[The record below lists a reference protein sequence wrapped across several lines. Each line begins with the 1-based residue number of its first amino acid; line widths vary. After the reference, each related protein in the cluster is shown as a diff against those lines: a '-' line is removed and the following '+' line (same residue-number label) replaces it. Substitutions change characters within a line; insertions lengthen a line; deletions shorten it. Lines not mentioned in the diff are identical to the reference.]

1 MLTVLVFI
9 HEMGHFLVARWNGVA
24 VQTFSI
30 GFGRELWGFTDRKGT
45 RWRLSAIPLGG
56 YVRFLGDMNAASVP
70 DHDAIDRVPP
80 EQRKSLFVNK
90 NVWQRISVV
99 AAGPVVNII
108 FAFLVIYGFLVG
120 FGRYDI
126 PAIVGATVTPP
137 AVVEQGAEPPV
148 TVAYDAGILAGD
160 RIVSIDGFEVRGF
173 NDISRLIQTAPDR
186 MVTIVVERSGEL
198 LTFVVRTGSAERE
211 DRFGN
216 TIRVG
221 VLGIT
226 SQEDAQYQLFRP
238 SPIDAIGITFEEM
251 RFIIDRTVGFI
262 ANFRFTPADVQQLS
276 GPVEIARSAGQI
288 ATLGVP
294 ALVIFAGFVS
304 LSLGIFNL
312 LPVPMLDGGHILYYV
327 IEAIRRKPLSQRVQE
342 FGFRIGVALI
352 FTLLLTITVFNTIP
366 TFLRYLGVV

>member
-9 HEMGHFLVARWNGVA
+9 HEMGHFMVARWNGIA

-30 GFGRELWGFTDRKGT
+30 GFGKELWGFTDRKGT

-70 DHDAIDRVPP
+70 DYEAIEGVPP

-99 AAGPVVNII
+99 AAGPVVNIV

-126 PAIVGATVTPP
+126 PAIVGATVAPP

-160 RIVSIDGFEVRGF
+160 RVVSIDGFEVRGF

-186 MVTIVVERSGEL
+186 MVTIVVERGGEL

-221 VLGIT
+221 VLGIM
-226 SQEDAQYQLFRP
+226 SQEDAEYELFRP
-238 SPIDAIGITFEEM
+238 NPIDAIGITFEEM

-312 LPVPMLDGGHILYYV
+312 LPVPMLDGGHILYYL

-342 FGFRIGVALI
+342 FGFRIGVAVI

-366 TFLRYLGVV
+366 TFLKYLGVV